1 MNKNKE
7 LVEWKKVDYSYKK
20 RKIFSTKYFQIFKY
34 QKIKTNKEK
43 SLISFLKISIKYILM
58 ALVILIVIKFALS
71 KTLFSKNRMN
81 NNNGNKE
88 HKYFDDYNITS
99 DKWIVMTVFNHP
111 KNLIINLEKNIAN
124 NWKIVVIGNVKTDDS
139 KWDIFK
145 NSNNLIY
152 LSLKDQNKLGYNI
165 LQYLGENSYNR
176 KNIGYLFA
184 IKHGAKEIYEIDENL
199 DIISTENYEF
209 FDYNIKNSYICYG
222 IENEQKMINPYVY
235 FGETNIWPRG
245 FSIKN
250 ILNDYNKTFY
260 YAHSSQVKL
269 RPLIYQGLI
278 NKIPDIDSI
287 FLLSIGK
294 IKDNLKIDFSKNFP
308 LLYFPG
314 NYVPINSKNTKY
326 FYDIFPFLMLP
337 ITVNEYIADIIRGY
351 IIERFVYGYG
361 GTIIY
366 NNSDIYNDNLYYNNS
381 KFLEEREILFHLPEI
396 LEIINSDK
404 YSENDPKKLFFY
416 IIDELINKNLLKKE
430 DKLIYNAFFDDLT
443 NIGYIYQTNF
453 TSNIN
458 RNYMDYLDIASELI
472 FYIPPNPNIL
482 KRNNDST
489 LKIFK
494 HSYFDK
500 VYNDILL
507 IINYNLPG
515 FLKLNEYLEG
525 LYKKY
530 FPNIVYLYPSSK
542 VNDNKND
549 SIIICGESYR
559 GYYSYVCIEKIYKNY
574 PNYKGYLLVNDDD
587 YMKIWELENLDFN
600 IPWFYRYES
609 IAINPGWCFHYL
621 CKDLYKI
628 CDNNLE
634 WKKKVT
640 KFFGMYKIF
649 NGFADLYYVPNNYVP
664 QFTELLKK
672 MYDSKIFLECAVPTS
687 FAIISAPKYQVLHI
701 RPLWVQER
709 ERALNVLYEEFRQFS
724 IHPIKFSNEELKIG
738 VNKYNFFVNAID
750 Y

>member
-43 SLISFLKISIKYILM
+43 SLISFLKISIKYILI

-111 KNLIINLEKNIAN
+111 TNLIINLEKNIAN

-199 DIISTENYEF
+199 DIVSTENYEF
-209 FDYNIKNSYICYG
+209 FDYNINDSYICYG

-250 ILNDYNKTFY
+250 IQNDYNKTFY

-337 ITVNEYIADIIRGY
+337 ITVNENIADIIRGY

-396 LEIINSDK
+396 LEIISSDK

-458 RNYMDYLDIASELI
+458 HNYMDYLDIASELI
-472 FYIPPNPNIL
+472 FYIPPNPSIL

-515 FLKLNEYLEG
+515 FLNFIIKLY
-525 LYKKY
+525 
-530 FPNIVYLYPSSK
+530 
-542 VNDNKND
+542 
-549 SIIICGESYR
+549 
-559 GYYSYVCIEKIYKNY
+559 
-574 PNYKGYLLVNDDD
+574 
-587 YMKIWELENLDFN
+587 
-600 IPWFYRYES
+600 
-609 IAINPGWCFHYL
+609 
-621 CKDLYKI
+621 
-628 CDNNLE
+628 
-634 WKKKVT
+634 
-640 KFFGMYKIF
+640 
-649 NGFADLYYVPNNYVP
+649 
-664 QFTELLKK
+664 
-672 MYDSKIFLECAVPTS
+672 
-687 FAIISAPKYQVLHI
+687 
-701 RPLWVQER
+701 
-709 ERALNVLYEEFRQFS
+709 
-724 IHPIKFSNEELKIG
+724 
-738 VNKYNFFVNAID
+738 
-750 Y
+750 